1 MLRLHLCGKQI
12 LYFAFVSLSGAVGAE
27 FSPVLEK
34 VLIASRVIDVLLKHN
49 FKRFALL
56 ILSMAWK
63 EKEIEKLYYTIGE
76 VALMLDVNTSLLRYW
91 EKEFDV
97 LKPKKNTKGDRF
109 FTKDDI
115 EKIKLIY
122 HLVREKG
129 YTLDG
134 AKSRLKT
141 DIELTQKKFRI
152 IERLKK
158 VRGFLEELKEQID

>member
-1 MLRLHLCGKQI
+1 MINITEAKCL
-12 LYFAFVSLSGAVGAE
+12 F
-27 FSPVLEK
+27 
-34 VLIASRVIDVLLKHN
+34 
-49 FKRFALL
+49 
-56 ILSMAWK
+56 MAWK

-76 VALMLDVNTSLLRYW
+76 VAVMLDVNTSLLRYW
-91 EKEFDV
+91 EKEFDI

-134 AKSRLKT
+134 AKSQLKT
-141 DIELTQKKFRI
+141 DIEITQKKFRLL
-152 IERLKK
+152 EKLKK
-158 VRGFLEELKEQID
+158 IRGFLEELKEQIN